1 MYMLKQKELLV
12 EEVVS
17 LEEVE
22 FEDVDLLLEKSLK
35 NERREIIWSV
45 DEFDEKIVKCM
56 GCG

>member
-1 MYMLKQKELLV
+1 MV

-35 NERREIIWSV
+35 NERWEIIWSV

-56 GCG
+56 GCGWGGKCFIM